1 MGTEAGSPWKQ
12 MISASMASN
21 IPPIDLFVSSVHLYV
36 QHGSAR
42 RSICCQQHLLV
53 TDG

>member
-1 MGTEAGSPWKQ
+1 MVDSPWKQ

-36 QHGSAR
+36 QYDSAR
-42 RSICCQQHLLV
+42 RSIFRLLV
-53 TDG
+53 THG